1 MPKTIFITGGST
13 GIGAAS
19 VFANAGIHS
28 SNTLLDE
35 AAPDEPGSPGY
46 EDRGAVEIYV
56 WK

>member
-1 MPKTIFITGGST
+1 MPKTIFITGGLT
-13 GIGAAS
+13 GIGADS

-35 AAPDEPGSPGY
+35 AAPDEPVSPGY